1 MLYNARITESTNKG
15 SQDMKPATKIAMILL
30 TLVAL
35 AHLWRLV
42 MGVPV
47 VIGGDVAALSD
58 LVGGGAVGRGGWVVP
73 MWVSV
78 LGAIVPGGLAFM
90 MYKEN
95 S

>member
-1 MLYNARITESTNKG
+1 
-15 SQDMKPATKIAMILL
+15 MKPATKIAMILL

-47 VIGGDVAALSD
+47 VIGGDVATLD
-58 LVGGGAVGRGGWVVP
+58 NLLGGGAVGSGGWVVP

-78 LGAIVPGGLAFM
+78 FGALIPGGLAFM
-90 MYKEN
+90 MHREHA
-95 S
+95 